1 MRAPIGL
8 RIRNYRKIKDL
19 SQTAL
24 ARSVQISPSY
34 LNLIEANKRDVG
46 GSLLHRIAQKL
57 EVDLHDLTGE
67 SEQRLINELTE
78 AFADPI
84 LASQNLSAQDAHII
98 VAQLPKMAKA
108 LHRTYRGYLDVNA
121 AANAISNR
129 LQSDPLFSQLLHQML
144 SQITA
149 IRSGAEILR
158 DVKSIPPE
166 QREGFY
172 NSIFDE
178 SRALSDVARSLIAQF
193 DRDMERNKSVSPLRE
208 VNDMIIGEN
217 NYFPELEKAADKIR
231 SDFANGDFTGGS
243 HSGDHQLDEEIL
255 PSEETLIE
263 HLKNRFSIRVERS
276 TSSQV
281 ISSDKNNFNSKGP
294 DTKTLKLASNA
305 TAATRRF
312 QLARKLATLMASEN
326 LDKHCTDERLTSK
339 EAKTIMFNAL
349 ASYVAGALIFPY
361 DLFLRKA
368 QQSSYD
374 VEYLAQYFN
383 ASFEQ
388 IAHRLV
394 TLRKPGAQ
402 GIPFGF
408 LRADPSGFLTK
419 QFPLPGLLMPNAGHA
434 CPLWNIYLSLRTPGE
449 TVRQIASFADGSR
462 YMFIANTGIKR
473 IKTFSDQPNYS
484 AIMLAC
490 DLVHADKTVYANGLQ
505 LDNKSSDVKVGPS
518 CNLCVRRQC
527 SHRNSPMAGVSIA

>member
-1 MRAPIGL
+1 
-8 RIRNYRKIKDL
+8 
-19 SQTAL
+19 
-24 ARSVQISPSY
+24 
-34 LNLIEANKRDVG
+34 
-46 GSLLHRIAQKL
+46 
-57 EVDLHDLTGE
+57 
-67 SEQRLINELTE
+67 
-78 AFADPI
+78 
-84 LASQNLSAQDAHII
+84 
-98 VAQLPKMAKA
+98 
-108 LHRTYRGYLDVNA
+108 YRGYLDVNA

-158 DVKSIPPE
+158 DVKSIPAE

-231 SDFANGDFTGGS
+231 SGFANSNYTSGS
-243 HSGDHQLDEEIL
+243 FSDDTLSDEQLSAKEIL
-255 PSEETLIE
+255 PSEEILIE
-263 HLKNRFSIRVERS
+263 QLRNRFSIKVEHS
-276 TSSQV
+276 TGT
-281 ISSDKNNFNSKGP
+281 DKNLTDENTIKS
-294 DTKTLKLASNA
+294 DTPFDKILKLPPNA

-312 QLARKLATLMASEN
+312 QLARKLATLMASEV

-339 EAKTIMFNAL
+339 EAKSIMFNAL

-361 DLFLRKA
+361 DLFLQKA

-394 TLRKPGAQ
+394 TLRKPDAQ

-434 CPLWNIYLSLRTPGE
+434 CPLWVIYLSLRSPGE

-473 IKTFSDQPNYS
+473 VKTFSDQPNYS
-484 AIMLAC
+484 AVMLAC
-490 DLVHADKTVYANGLQ
+490 DLVHADKTVYAQGLQ
-505 LDNKSSDVKVGPS
+505 LDNKNSDVMVGPS
-518 CNLCVRRQC
+518 CNLCVRRNC
-527 SHRNSPMAGVSIA
+527 SHRNSPMAGVSIS

>member
-8 RIRNYRKIKDL
+8 RIRNYRKIKAL
-19 SQTAL
+19 SQSGL

-34 LNLIEANKRDVG
+34 LNLIEANKRHVG

-57 EVDLHDLTGE
+57 DVDLHDLTGE
-67 SEQRLINELTE
+67 SEQRLINELME
-78 AFADPI
+78 AFTDPV
-84 LASQNLSAQDAHII
+84 LANQNLSAQDAHII

-108 LHRTYRGYLDVNA
+108 LHTIYRGYLDVNA

-158 DVKSIPPE
+158 DVKSISPE

-172 NSIFDE
+172 NSMFDE

-231 SDFANGDFTGGS
+231 ADFTNDDFSGS
-243 HSGDHQLDEEIL
+243 ALSDEKL
-255 PSEETLIE
+255 PSEEVLIN
-263 HLKNRFSIRVERS
+263 HLKKHFSIKVERS
-276 TSSQV
+276 TETDKN
-281 ISSDKNNFNSKGP
+281 SSDTSNDNI
-294 DTKTLKLASNA
+294 LKLPPNA
-305 TAATRRF
+305 TAATRKF
-312 QLARKLATLMASEN
+312 QLARKLATLMASDI
-326 LDKHCTDERLTSK
+326 LDKHCMDERLTSN
-339 EAKTIMFNAL
+339 EAKSIMFTAL

-361 DLFLRKA
+361 DLFLQKA

-388 IAHRLV
+388 TAHRLV
-394 TLRKPGAQ
+394 TLRKPDAQ

-434 CPLWNIYLSLRTPGE
+434 CPLWVIYLSLRSPGE
-449 TVRQIASFADGSR
+449 TIRQIASFADGSR
-462 YMFIANTGIKR
+462 YLFIANTGIKR
-473 IKTFSDQPNYS
+473 VKTFSDQPNYS
-484 AIMLAC
+484 AVMLAC
-490 DLVHADKTVYANGLQ
+490 NLVHADKTVYAHGLK
-505 LDNKSSDVKVGPS
+505 LDNKNSDVMVGPS
-518 CNLCVRRQC
+518 CNLCVRRNC
-527 SHRNSPMAGVSIA
+527 SHRNSPMAGVSIT

>member
-8 RIRNYRKIKDL
+8 RIRNYRKIKAL
-19 SQTAL
+19 SQSGL

-67 SEQRLINELTE
+67 SEQRLINELME

-84 LASQNLSAQDAHII
+84 LASQNLNAQDAHII
-98 VAQLPKMAKA
+98 VAQLPKLAKA
-108 LHRTYRGYLDVNA
+108 LHRVYRGYLDVNA

-166 QREGFY
+166 QRKGFY

-217 NYFPELEKAADKIR
+217 NYFPELEKAAEKIR
-231 SDFANGDFTGGS
+231 ANFSNDGFSGAPLSD
-243 HSGDHQLDEEIL
+243 EKL
-255 PSEETLIE
+255 PSEEVLIN
-263 HLKNRFSIRVERS
+263 HLKKHFSIEVERS
-276 TSSQV
+276 TEAE
-281 ISSDKNNFNSKGP
+281 KNRANSKNP
-294 DTKTLKLASNA
+294 SNKFLKLASNA

-312 QLARKLATLMASEN
+312 QLARKLATLMASEI
-326 LDKHCTDERLTSK
+326 LDKHCMDERLTSK
-339 EAKTIMFNAL
+339 EAKSIMFNAL

-361 DLFLRKA
+361 DLFLQKA

-394 TLRKPGAQ
+394 TLRKPDAQ

-434 CPLWNIYLSLRTPGE
+434 CPLWNIYLSLRNPGE
-449 TVRQIASFADGSR
+449 TVRQIATFADGSR

-473 IKTFSDQPNYS
+473 VKTFTDQPNYS

-490 DLVHADKTVYANGLQ
+490 DLVHADKTVYAQGLQ
-505 LDNKSSDVKVGPS
+505 LDNKNSDVKVGPS
-518 CNLCVRRQC
+518 CSLCVRHNC
-527 SHRNSPMAGVSIA
+527 SHRNSPMAGVSIS